1 MQCIA
6 HDDVNHLHIF
16 QDSFDVHDVAS
27 AMTVED
33 TPSAP
38 VSPPAAA
45 AVGDDRPDSPKDGA
59 RVVNGK
65 FVWRPPPEE
74 AMSICGRERVLCCD
88 VCPVSGFAN
97 ELGLKAH
104 QIRLH
109 LNPSH
114 LSDEDRSLA
123 GPAAAAARAAENG
136 DAEGGVYRCHLCL
149 RLCEE
154 KVNLLP

>member
-1 MQCIA
+1 
-6 HDDVNHLHIF
+6 
-16 QDSFDVHDVAS
+16 
-27 AMTVED
+27 MTVED

-45 AVGDDRPDSPKDGA
+45 ADRSDSPRDG
-59 RVVNGK
+59 VHVNGVEKGDVGGGRVAPAK
-65 FVWRPPPEE
+65 FVWTPPPKE

-97 ELGLKAH
+97 EMGLKSH

-114 LSDEDRSLA
+114 LSDEDRSLVS
-123 GPAAAAARAAENG
+123 PASVRVESG
-136 DAEGGVYRCHLCL
+136 DVDGGVYRCHLCL

-154 KVNLLP
+154 KVLFAAT

>member
-1 MQCIA
+1 
-6 HDDVNHLHIF
+6 
-16 QDSFDVHDVAS
+16 
-27 AMTVED
+27 MTVED

-38 VSPPAAA
+38 VSPPAAS
-45 AVGDDRPDSPKDGA
+45 GDDRPDSPQDGA
-59 RVVNGK
+59 RVNGVERGK

-123 GPAAAAARAAENG
+123 GPAAAARAENG
-136 DAEGGVYRCHLCL
+136 NADGGVYRCHLCL

-154 KVNLLP
+154 KVQACRLLICPALIICDFMISIV